1 MKAETEI
8 WQVSTPDGVYQ
19 ADLPTLKQ
27 WVAEG
32 VVLPTDR
39 VRKGAL
45 NWIDAGRAPLLRRV
59 FSGEERVEVSEPS
72 AAQTAAHA
80 EPQTGAGPTP
90 QVPSDLGLAGDDAAQ
105 AGFAPPRA
113 GLAAAPSAAGARV
126 PRAGETEWAEPL
138 LTGAPAPLGSSC
150 HFHPS
155 QAATLVCRACSATFC
170 RACANRVGTSSVL
183 LCALCGGFCDP
194 LEVLN
199 ERLALYERQGEGF
212 GLSDLRQALAYPFRH
227 LASLLG
233 GALLYGFL
241 LLAGMR
247 GQLLATALVFGC
259 ISLVVRRVAY
269 GNLRRDFLPDFS
281 EFSFWDD
288 VVVPCALGAG
298 VTVVT
303 LGPTLL
309 LLGALLFGWLNGPK
323 SPSITALPPQAAAGQ
338 EQLQQEQQ
346 DKAEQDEA
354 EQGTAEQ
361 GTAEQDEADQ
371 EAAEQGQ
378 GVTRD
383 DMGTLVNG
391 GTAGEEAELEKK
403 INSMRPGSQMARQLE
418 ETRQGDATFGIA
430 AQLLGRPG
438 LILVLGLLS
447 LGWAVFYHP
456 MALLVAGWTE
466 SLKSVLNPLVG
477 IDTIRHMGLT
487 YFKAFLMYLAV
498 QGVSLLLTFVV
509 GLVTA
514 PFNMPLVGN
523 LPGTFLSG
531 VVTFYASLVIACVL
545 GLALFK
551 SADRLGI
558 DLD

>member
-39 VRKGAL
+39 VRKGSL

-59 FSGEERVEVSEPS
+59 FSGEERVEFSEQPAQPA
-72 AAQTAAHA
+72 AAQPG
-80 EPQTGAGPTP
+80 PQAGPAPTP
-90 QVPSDLGLAGDDAAQ
+90 QPTSDLGLAGDADAQTGLTSSQ
-105 AGFAPPRA
+105 ADFAVGTSASGSRA
-113 GLAAAPSAAGARV
+113 AHAFEV
-126 PRAGETEWAEPL
+126 EWAEPL
-138 LTGAPAPLGSSC
+138 PGGAAAPGSSC
-150 HFHPS
+150 HFHPA
-155 QAATLVCRACSATFC
+155 QAATLVCRMCGETFC
-170 RACANRVGTSSVL
+170 RPCANRVGTSSVL

-194 LEVLN
+194 LDKLT

-288 VVVPCALGAG
+288 VIVPCALGVG

-309 LLGALLFGWLNGPK
+309 LLGALLLGWLGGPQ
-323 SPSITALPPQAAAGQ
+323 SPSRLTSLPLAGVGQQA
-338 EQLQQEQQ
+338 
-346 DKAEQDEA
+346 
-354 EQGTAEQ
+354 
-361 GTAEQDEADQ
+361 
-371 EAAEQGQ
+371 EAADEGITQ
-378 GVTRD
+378 D

-391 GTAGEEAELEKK
+391 GTAEEEAELEKK
-403 INSMRPGSQMARQLE
+403 INAMRPGVRAARTLE
-418 ETRQGDATFGIA
+418 ETGQDDTTFGVA
-430 AQLLGRPG
+430 ARLLERPG
-438 LILVLGLLS
+438 LILVLGLLA

-477 IDTIRHMGLT
+477 IDTMRHMGFT
-487 YFKAFLMYLAV
+487 YFKAFFMYLAV
-498 QGVSLLLTFVV
+498 QAVSLLLSFVV

-551 SADRLGI
+551 TADRLGI

>member
-19 ADLPTLKQ
+19 ADLLTLKQ

-45 NWIDAGRAPLLRRV
+45 NWIEAGRAPMLRRV
-59 FSGEERVEVSEPS
+59 FSGEERVEVPEPE
-72 AAQTAAHA
+72 AAHA
-80 EPQTGAGPTP
+80 AAAQAEPRPGAVPMPQPTP
-90 QVPSDLGLAGDDAAQ
+90 DLGLAGDDVVPPQ
-105 AGFAPPRA
+105 AGFATVPSAPGAQAAHEA
-113 GLAAAPSAAGARV
+113 GASWEEAAPD
-126 PRAGETEWAEPL
+126 
-138 LTGAPAPLGSSC
+138 GAPALSSAC
-150 HFHPS
+150 HFHPL
-155 QAATLVCRACSATFC
+155 QAATLVCRSCSATLC
-170 RACANRVGTSSVL
+170 RACPNRVGTSNVL
-183 LCALCGGFCDP
+183 LCSLCGGFCDP
-194 LEVLN
+194 LEILT
-199 ERLALYERQGEGF
+199 ERLSLYERQGEGF
-212 GLSDLRQALAYPFRH
+212 GLSDFKQALAYPFRH

-241 LLAGMR
+241 LLTGMR

-288 VVVPCALGAG
+288 VIVPCALGVG

-309 LLGALLFGWLNGPK
+309 LLLALVFGWLNVLQP
-323 SPSITALPPQAAAGQ
+323 PSRLAIAPEAGV
-338 EQLQQEQQ
+338 EQQ
-346 DKAEQDEA
+346 QAEASKDVVPDMDTLIEG
-354 EQGTAEQ
+354 GTAE
-361 GTAEQDEADQ
+361 
-371 EAAEQGQ
+371 
-378 GVTRD
+378 
-383 DMGTLVNG
+383 
-391 GTAGEEAELEKK
+391 EEAELEKK
-403 INSMRPGSQMARQLE
+403 VNGMRPGAHVARQLE
-418 ETRQGDATFGIA
+418 AAKQDDTTFGVA
-430 AQLLGRPG
+430 AQLLAHPG
-438 LILVLGLLS
+438 LILVLALLA
-447 LGWAVFYHP
+447 LGWAVVYHP

-477 IDTIRHMGLT
+477 LDTMRHMGLT

-498 QGVSLLLTFVV
+498 QAVSLVLTFVV

-514 PFNMPLVGN
+514 PFDMPFIGN
-523 LPGTFLSG
+523 LPGTFLGG
-531 VVTFYASLVIACVL
+531 VVTFYTSLVIACVL

-558 DLD
+558 ELG